1 MQKNKLKKIA
11 KEVISSEIK
20 SLQKLRSSIDR
31 NFNKVVE
38 AITSCKKG
46 KIILSGV
53 GKSGIIAKKIS
64 STLSSVGAPSFF
76 VDASSCSHG
85 DLGQICSNDVLILIS
100 NSGESAE
107 LKNIIQHANRNKDII
122 LVGIVSK
129 KNSLLYKNSDIKIL
143 LPEVKEAG
151 PGNIV
156 PTSSTVM
163 QLAIGDAIAISTMK
177 QKNFGEKEFK
187 KFHPSGSIGA
197 KLKTVEDLMLKGKK
211 IPLINEN
218 TKMRVAL
225 KIITKK
231 KLGVLIVENNSKKT
245 NGIITDGQIR
255 RVSEKKGNLD
265 NLKVKDVMTKNP
277 ISVDKE
283 VLAAKALSLMNS
295 KRITSDIEVGYI
307 AIANAMSGISAG
319 IRRLDASVGGIGG
332 CPYAPGA
339 TGNVCTEDLVHA
351 LIFDGYQCAVDLDGL
366 IAVSC
371 DLQALLADPL
381 PGLVHLAGSKAT
393 MHPMPDELKSRL
405 GLVF

>member
-1 MQKNKLKKIA
+1 MQSNKFKKIA
-11 KEVISSEIK
+11 QEVILCEIK
-20 SLQKLRSSIDR
+20 SLQKLRRSIGK
-31 NFNKVVE
+31 NFYKVIE
-38 AITSCKKG
+38 AITNCKKG

-64 STLSSVGAPSFF
+64 STLSSVGTPSFF

-85 DLGQICSNDVLILIS
+85 DLGQISSNDVLILIS
-100 NSGESAE
+100 NSGESVE
-107 LKNIIQHANRNKDII
+107 LKNIIQHANRNKNII
-122 LVGIVSK
+122 LIGVVSK

-177 QKNFGEKEFK
+177 QKKFGEKEFK

-197 KLKTVEDLMLKGKK
+197 KLKTVDDLMLKGKK
-211 IPLINEN
+211 IPFINEN
-218 TKMRVAL
+218 IKMQTAL

-231 KLGVLIVENNSKKT
+231 KLGVLVVQNNAKKT

-265 NLKVKDVMTKNP
+265 NLKVKNVMTKNP
-277 ISVDKE
+277 ISIDKE

-295 KRITSDIEVGYI
+295 KRITSLCVHQGKSKNRTI
-307 AIANAMSGISAG
+307 GI
-319 IRRLDASVGGIGG
+319 IHIHNILENNI
-332 CPYAPGA
+332 
-339 TGNVCTEDLVHA
+339 
-351 LIFDGYQCAVDLDGL
+351 Q
-366 IAVSC
+366 
-371 DLQALLADPL
+371 
-381 PGLVHLAGSKAT
+381 
-393 MHPMPDELKSRL
+393 
-405 GLVF
+405 